1 MRLSL
6 HQQPVADAFLMFQA
20 FHYDKITNLINTVAT
35 VKPTTKNNAWA
46 TAASKKKKPN
56 AKPNDANKNP
66 KVPKKKGRK
75 PYERDENGKI
85 IRPPNKTTVQNSE
98 NK

>member
-1 MRLSL
+1 
-6 HQQPVADAFLMFQA
+6 MFE
-20 FHYDKITNLINTVAT
+20 TS
-35 VKPTTKNNAWA
+35 NNASA

-56 AKPNDANKNP
+56 AKPNDANNNP

-85 IRPPNKTTVQNSE
+85 IRPPNKTTVQNSK

>member
-1 MRLSL
+1 M
-6 HQQPVADAFLMFQA
+6 HQQPQHL
-20 FHYDKITNLINTVAT
+20 
-35 VKPTTKNNAWA
+35 
-46 TAASKKKKPN
+46 KKKKPN

-85 IRPPNKTTVQNSE
+85 IRPPNKTTV
-98 NK
+98 